1 MKKSFFMMMLLC
13 CGFGPAMGQQGT
25 AGNQKQLREPYLKG
39 MVVDFVSRSRISAAK
54 VSIDGTNWVAYTNE
68 QGEFEVSGWKPG
80 TYTIRVVHPHYRPL
94 VAKNF
99 GISRGGVY
107 AGFILKSGKPDDKP
121 ITWDHKPLG
130 QFVIDED
137 ATPIQKTQPVYPPG
151 ALQEKVEGTVMLLV
165 QVNEEGDV
173 LAANITEG
181 VRDDLNRAALEAVQF
196 FKFKPA
202 KVKGKPVA
210 VAVPVPIDFKLALH

>member
-1 MKKSFFMMMLLC
+1 MKKMFVILMLLC
-13 CGFGPAMGQQGT
+13 CFGPATAQQGT

-39 MVVDFVSRSRISAAK
+39 MVVDFVSRSRISGAK
-54 VSIDGTNWVAYTNE
+54 VIIEGTGWEAYTNE
-68 QGEFEVSGWKPG
+68 KGEFEVSGWTPG
-80 TYTIRVVHPHYRPL
+80 TYTIRVTHPHYRPL

-99 GISRGGVY
+99 GITRGGVY
-107 AGFILKSGKPDDKP
+107 AGFILKSGSPDDRP
-121 ITWDHKPLG
+121 ITWDHKPPG

-137 ATPIQKTQPVYPPG
+137 AKPIQKIEPVYPAV
-151 ALQEKVEGTVMLLV
+151 ALKEKVEGTVLLLV

-181 VRDDLNRAALEAVQF
+181 VREDLNRAALEAVQF

-202 KVKGKPVA
+202 KVKGKPVT
-210 VAVPVPIDFKLALH
+210 VAVTVPINFNIALH

>member
-1 MKKSFFMMMLLC
+1 
-13 CGFGPAMGQQGT
+13 
-25 AGNQKQLREPYLKG
+25 
-39 MVVDFVSRSRISAAK
+39 
-54 VSIDGTNWVAYTNE
+54 
-68 QGEFEVSGWKPG
+68 
-80 TYTIRVVHPHYRPL
+80 
-94 VAKNF
+94 
-99 GISRGGVY
+99 
-107 AGFILKSGKPDDKP
+107 
-121 ITWDHKPLG
+121 
-130 QFVIDED
+130 
-137 ATPIQKTQPVYPPG
+137 
-151 ALQEKVEGTVMLLV
+151 MLLV